1 MKEEFNEDAVDLIRA
16 IMSEHFSN
24 YAFVVLEDDGTL
36 FYDYNNHII
45 GETLFAKSLQDM
57 MAEQNMEALN
67 EAMGAIDWEDEEDDD

>member
-1 MKEEFNEDAVDLIRA
+1 MTEEFNEDAVELVRA
-16 IMSEHFSN
+16 ILSEHFTN

-57 MAEQNMEALN
+57 QAEALS
-67 EAMGAIDWEDEEDDD
+67 EALGAIDWDEEEDEDDD

>member
-1 MKEEFNEDAVDLIRA
+1 MTEEFNTDAVDLIRA

-45 GETLFAKSLQDM
+45 GETLFIKSLEDM
-57 MAEQNMEALN
+57 RAEALG
-67 EAMGAIDWEDEEDDD
+67 EALSGLDWDDEDEEEDDGA

>member
-57 MAEQNMEALN
+57 LAEQNMEALN
-67 EAMGAIDWEDEEDDD
+67 DAMGAIDWEDDEDDD

>member
-57 MAEQNMEALN
+57 VAEQNMEALN
-67 EAMGAIDWEDEEDDD
+67 EAMEAIDWEDEDDD

>member
-1 MKEEFNEDAVDLIRA
+1 MTEEFNEDAVDLIRA

-57 MAEQNMEALN
+57 VAEQNMEALN
-67 EAMGAIDWEDEEDDD
+67 DAMGAIDWEDEEDDD

>member
-1 MKEEFNEDAVDLIRA
+1 MITEEFNQNAVDQIKA

-45 GETLFAKSLQDM
+45 GEALFAKSLQDM
-57 MAEQNMEALN
+57 LQDSLC
-67 EAMGAIDWEDEEDDD
+67 EAMNWDEEDEEYD

>member
-1 MKEEFNEDAVDLIRA
+1 MITEEFNQNAVDQIKG

-45 GETLFAKSLQDM
+45 GEALFAKSLQDM
-57 MAEQNMEALN
+57 LQDSLC
-67 EAMGAIDWEDEEDDD
+67 EAMNWDEEDEEEEGY